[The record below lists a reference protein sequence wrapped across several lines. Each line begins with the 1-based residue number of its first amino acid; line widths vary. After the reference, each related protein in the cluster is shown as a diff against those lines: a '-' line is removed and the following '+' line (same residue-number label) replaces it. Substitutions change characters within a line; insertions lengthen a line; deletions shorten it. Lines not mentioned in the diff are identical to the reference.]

1 MTVHGWVKRDFQ
13 GDVNEK
19 YCIVTCYCQPLKKVL
34 IGFWGSKWLIKPVF
48 RMNASKNVNDSIPDM
63 TKCFLNEISGTVAV
77 ITSDGRM
84 IVVRLIFFFNILF
97 SPIKTFHRGNKEA
110 PLGYSHIFTQPNY
123 IV

>member
-84 IVVRLIFFFNILF
+84 IVVRLIFF
-97 SPIKTFHRGNKEA
+97 
-110 PLGYSHIFTQPNY
+110 
-123 IV
+123 